1 MAAETSRIVVED
13 CMIDGVS
20 TFYRRANFG
29 LVEKPLTK
37 LTLKKHIGYAELKDV
52 SGNTIIQASVDAKK
66 QYLDDDT
73 NILNFRDG
81 IAVENAPIEAMAT
94 TRQNRGYWQVESNSV
109 DGANL
114 VLIYKYIVENAGEP
128 DFLNQSLMSKFNF
141 TGNYDSDIKTYI
153 EEIKK
158 LANEVKTAVKTNKYN
173 IQDSYLGQAYYTGN
187 KGSSDVA
194 VKTYVN
200 LEDYL
205 KDLSFDSST
214 QFEVVSNNESKKII
228 NLAGNEA
235 MENVKVIRTKT
246 GEAIETGEKEF
257 DVKVKTT
264 ISDKLVFPSYIAQ
277 IITPTTSLAGGKITG
292 SVANNL
298 EYVQSYYSVA
308 RLEDLG
314 LGKGT
319 EPDEY
324 WAETF
329 RIIPTTGG
337 DKQSSFALVISLTTG
352 LAIIVVG
359 IVLIKKFMIK

>member
-1 MAAETSRIVVED
+1 
-13 CMIDGVS
+13 
-20 TFYRRANFG
+20 
-29 LVEKPLTK
+29 
-37 LTLKKHIGYAELKDV
+37 
-52 SGNTIIQASVDAKK
+52 
-66 QYLDDDT
+66 
-73 NILNFRDG
+73 
-81 IAVENAPIEAMAT
+81 
-94 TRQNRGYWQVESNSV
+94 
-109 DGANL
+109 
-114 VLIYKYIVENAGEP
+114 
-128 DFLNQSLMSKFNF
+128 
-141 TGNYDSDIKTYI
+141 
-153 EEIKK
+153 
-158 LANEVKTAVKTNKYN
+158 
-173 IQDSYLGQAYYTGN
+173 
-187 KGSSDVA
+187 
-194 VKTYVN
+194 
-200 LEDYL
+200 
-205 KDLSFDSST
+205 
-214 QFEVVSNNESKKII
+214 
-228 NLAGNEA
+228 